1 MKKLGCAKCGGM
13 KKMQEGG
20 IPPAPSRMQYIEAEK
35 LKNKKKY
42 YTPDNIY
49 IGDPKK
55 KKEID
60 AMIERK
66 TKANTKGMDF
76 SGKKKMAMGGP
87 INKPMTYAKA
97 QRGDT
102 NQSMGIFGAPQI
114 GQGAMDGKTGQM
126 KKGGSTKSFPDLTG
140 DGKVTKADVL
150 KGRGVIKKSGSNV
163 KMQKGGTPPKTG
175 MSNLKPRPKPALTAA
190 PKPKPITRYQK
201 GGFNVTGQKPFAS
214 LGSKL
219 GLGTGIAGIVGVAGK
234 ALADKIKSR
243 REEKANVKA
252 TKETPKA
259 KLGGIKK
266 TTKKK

>member
-1 MKKLGCAKCGGM
+1 MKKIGCAKCGGT

-20 IPPAPSRMQYIEAEK
+20 IPPPPSRMQYIEAEK

-76 SGKKKMAMGGP
+76 QGKKKYATGGP

-97 QRGDT
+97 QRGNT
-102 NQSMGIFGAPQI
+102 NQGMGIFGAPQI

-126 KKGGSTKSFPDLTG
+126 KKGGSTK
-140 DGKVTKADVL
+140 
-150 KGRGVIKKSGSNV
+150 I
-163 KMQKGGTPPKTG
+163 KMQKGGTPPKTTNPRPPKPQ
-175 MSNLKPRPKPALTAA
+175 SAPRPKS
-190 PKPKPITRYQK
+190 ITKYQK

-219 GLGTGIAGIVGVAGK
+219 GLGAGISGIVGIAGK
-234 ALADKIKSR
+234 ALSDKLKSRKEEKAKIASTKEAPKAKKGGVIKSSKFAALAPPYNKATFADKI
-243 REEKANVKA
+243 VG
-252 TKETPKA
+252 A
-259 KLGGIKK
+259 KK
-266 TTKKK
+266 TKKK

>member
-20 IPPAPSRMQYIEAEK
+20 IPPPPSRMQYIEAEK
-35 LKNKKKY
+35 LKNKKPY
-42 YTPDNIY
+42 YTKDNIY

-76 SGKKKMAMGGP
+76 SGKKKYATGGP

-102 NQSMGIFGAPQI
+102 NQGMGIFGAPQI

-126 KKGGSTKSFPDLTG
+126 KKGGLVKS
-140 DGKVTKADVL
+140 
-150 KGRGVIKKSGSNV
+150 
-163 KMQKGGTPPKTG
+163 
-175 MSNLKPRPKPALTAA
+175 
-190 PKPKPITRYQK
+190 
-201 GGFNVTGQKPFAS
+201 
-214 LGSKL
+214 
-219 GLGTGIAGIVGVAGK
+219 
-234 ALADKIKSR
+234 
-243 REEKANVKA
+243 KA
-252 TKETPKA
+252 TKFAKGGSTFGMLSVKAGIDKNPKPTA
-259 KLGGIKK
+259 ADRIAGVKK
-266 TTKKK
+266 IVKKIVKKK